1 MSADACTRSICADF
15 FWKSHSGDLIH
26 SFTSE
31 NVDLTLWKFSK
42 GTSCPK
48 VSKQDRCLWC
58 LLQIQLYSSSE
69 GFFLQL
75 YRFPE
80 ECLAHQQGK
89 EQQGWNITLGHLVD
103 LPEVSLVRFKQ
114 PLKKL
119 LVEVKRHKETQWVF
133 LLCSSQGNTSI
144 ICIFLGKGEQ
154 SLRVGFLPEVIKLF
168 YAVTLKHLSNLSEA
182 MLLYFTGP
190 WPEWLCLAGLRH
202 EWTAAQDGMKRDI
215 PITLLRASC
224 NPVVLFQALSFFLGL
239 PASHSDV
246 VGRWG
251 WALLGSESQLGVSF
265 ALHLS
270 CCTISFL

>member
-42 GTSCPK
+42 GTSCRK

-58 LLQIQLYSSSE
+58 LLQIQLYNSSE

-89 EQQGWNITLGHLVD
+89 EQQGWNVSLGHLVD

-119 LVEVKRHKETQWVF
+119 LVEVKIHKETQWVF

-154 SLRVGFLPEVIKLF
+154 SLRVGFLPGVIKLLCSYLEALEQPQWSHAF
-168 YAVTLKHLSNLSEA
+168 VLHWTMARMIVSCRTKTGVDCSSGWNEERQPHHL
-182 MLLYFTGP
+182 
-190 WPEWLCLAGLRH
+190 
-202 EWTAAQDGMKRDI
+202 
-215 PITLLRASC
+215 
-224 NPVVLFQALSFFLGL
+224 ALGEL
-239 PASHSDV
+239 
-246 VGRWG
+246 
-251 WALLGSESQLGVSF
+251 
-265 ALHLS
+265 
-270 CCTISFL
+270 